1 MTTKSKKSEI
11 DKVKEA
17 AAQQPKSWMI
27 EAKDEPNKAESTE
40 AKASDEPSRE
50 DLLKRVEQLEK
61 LLNTQKPRSIE
72 DAIAYYQAKQKKIS
86 DLATF
91 EHIEGELKEAAE
103 KLKQKLDEGDLD
115 SQLFRLHLNHH
126 REYAEGQK
134 VFNITNSAIIAEAVD
149 FMLMKT
155 ALKIDQLR
163 KEVAA

>member
-27 EAKDEPNKAESTE
+27 EAKDEPNKAESPE

-50 DLLKRVEQLEK
+50 DLLKRVEQLEQ

-72 DAIAYYQAKQKKIS
+72 DAIAFYQEKQQKIA
-86 DLATF
+86 DLAKF
-91 EHIEGELKEAAE
+91 EFHQGELQEAAV
-103 KLKQKLDEGDLD
+103 KLKQKLDEKDLET
-115 SQLFRLHLNHH
+115 QLFRLHLNHH
-126 REYAEGQK
+126 REYSEGQK
-134 VFNITNSAIIAEAVD
+134 VFSMTNSAIIADAVD

-155 ALKIDQLR
+155 ALKIEQLK
-163 KEVAA
+163 KEVAS